1 MKKLVIKH
9 FDDNKEQ
16 LKWLHDN
23 RDEIKAQR
31 QAMIKEADGFSFMSF
46 AIDEKGE
53 RLKADEIPMEATKLK
68 IRAVINTT
76 GLFDSHKDVHIPG
89 IWKKSLSESKIFYL
103 VNQHAFNYDGILSD
117 EVKASMQTYT
127 WAELGIKNIEGETQA
142 LVFDAV
148 LDLDSPY
155 MKDSPENRK
164 IYNLYKAGK
173 VRNHSVGMRY
183 VKDFFCINSD
193 SYPDEKENWDKYYK
207 YVANKEEVDNYNY
220 FFAVTEAKIIEGSA
234 VVRGSNWATPTLTTE
249 EIKDTTEGADKTV
262 TQKVEPTINVTQTKK
277 QNLFIKI

>member
-1 MKKLVIKH
+1 MKKLIIKH
-9 FDDNKEQ
+9 FDDNREQ

-23 RDEIKAQR
+23 REEIKAQR

-46 AIDEKGE
+46 AVDEKGE
-53 RLKADEIPMEATKLK
+53 RLKAEDIPVDTTKLK
-68 IRAVINTT
+68 IRAIINTT

-103 VNQHAFNYDGILSD
+103 VNQHAFNYDGILTD
-117 EVKASMQTYT
+117 DVKASVQTYT
-127 WAELGIKNIEGETQA
+127 WAELGFKKIEGETQA

-148 LDLDSPY
+148 MDLDSPY

-164 IYNLYKAGK
+164 IFYLYRAGK

-207 YVANKEEVDNYNY
+207 YVANKEEADNYNY

-234 VVRGSNWATPTLTTE
+234 VVRGSNWVTPTLTTE
-249 EIKDTTEGADKTV
+249 EVKNIPIEADKSITSED
-262 TQKVEPTINVTQTKK
+262 EPSKTDTQTKK
-277 QNLFIKI
+277 QNIFIKI

>member
-23 RDEIKAQR
+23 REEIKAQR

-68 IRAVINTT
+68 IRAIINTT

-117 EVKASMQTYT
+117 DVKASMINYS
-127 WAELGIKNIEGETQA
+127 WAELGFKSIEGETQA
-142 LVFDAV
+142 LVFDAI

-155 MKDSPENRK
+155 IKDSPENRK
-164 IYNLYKAGK
+164 VYNLYKAGK
-173 VRNHSVGMRY
+173 VRNHSVQMRY

-234 VVRGSNWATPTLTTE
+234 VVRGSNWVTPTLTTE
-249 EIKDTTEGADKTV
+249 EIKNIPVEAVKIDTSQD
-262 TQKVEPTINVTQTKK
+262 EPTINVTQTKK